1 VSVKSSKSKKS
12 NLTPDEE
19 ASFYRLEKM
28 VSLRGII
35 NTEEDLLSS
44 TFEQA

>member
-19 ASFYRLEKM
+19 ASFYRLEKDHTYKQDITHG
-28 VSLRGII
+28 VLFQLAG
-35 NTEEDLLSS
+35 
-44 TFEQA
+44 